1 MIKKGLQNLF
11 PLSLMSLCLLSLNIL
26 TAIYGKKKKKKPC
39 KNLYANDFA
48 ILLIGR

>member
-26 TAIYGKKKKKKPC
+26 TAVYEKKKKPC

-48 ILLIGR
+48 ILWIGR

>member
-11 PLSLMSLCLLSLNIL
+11 PLSLMSSCLLSLNIL
-26 TAIYGKKKKKKPC
+26 TAVYGKKKKKPC